1 MVYKDQVLKAL
12 TDTSRNCPLKV
23 KELAEYLEANSLV
36 ISVQLNRL
44 SKEKFVAKKEPRKGW
59 FITKQGKRR
68 LQMLDDLFNASIQ
81 SRGKAF
87 RMKYAAELEEAIR
100 SAEGLDRGKFLEIG
114 KAIGV
119 PPNFVLL
126 IADYVW
132 NMDCYME
139 PARMWHALVQMGIR
153 WDLRKLWFYAWFAHL
168 RKNIPQDIRS
178 KIDGFQ

>member
-68 LQMLDDLFNASIQ
+68 QNVIIVK
-81 SRGKAF
+81 RT
-87 RMKYAAELEEAIR
+87 
-100 SAEGLDRGKFLEIG
+100 
-114 KAIGV
+114 
-119 PPNFVLL
+119 VL
-126 IADYVW
+126 
-132 NMDCYME
+132 
-139 PARMWHALVQMGIR
+139 R
-153 WDLRKLWFYAWFAHL
+153 
-168 RKNIPQDIRS
+168 
-178 KIDGFQ
+178 